1 MQVDSLPQRLVLP
14 NGGKLNQD
22 VRKAL
27 IKATKRSTHRRHQTG
42 CVIVGKKGEILSTG
56 CSHASSLRMSE
67 LHSIHAEIHALGR
80 GRYENLRGATAY
92 ICTMARKSGNL
103 VYSRPCLTCAIAL
116 RSTGI
121 IDVVYSNKI
130 GGFQRLDLEKNLIGL
145 KVYPRR
151 K

>member
-1 MQVDSLPQRLVLP
+1 
-14 NGGKLNQD
+14 
-22 VRKAL
+22 
-27 IKATKRSTHRRHQTG
+27 
-42 CVIVGKKGEILSTG
+42 VIVGKKGEILSTG